1 MYYLTYYKSMHDYNP
16 YATIED
22 RRRELAEI
30 KGKKNT
36 IIIERVQHSKITPV
50 YYSRDYYEVE
60 RNKIIQQYGPAQVI
74 YTTFQIPKRSGG
86 MRNIEAPNEFG
97 KAMQRLILHI
107 LRDRSK
113 ILEHDAAYGFVK
125 NRNCK
130 KALMQHQLNKSEY
143 FLKLDIDNFFPS
155 LTQDTVTTNLFKLA
169 QSVGSRYFINSMA
182 PYMFYEGRLSQ
193 GSPLSP
199 YLANLAMI
207 PFDCRLS
214 EYAATHGLVYTR
226 YADDILL
233 SSRAPIRVGRTIEVV
248 KDYLK
253 KDDLNLQLKEAK
265 TRYGTCKG
273 RNWNLGIMYNKD
285 MDITVGHEAKHT
297 MKVIA
302 HKWDSLSEED
312 KQHFQGLLSYYKSIE
327 PDYFNQERFNVIR
340 AN

>member
-22 RRRELAEI
+22 RRKELAEI
-30 KGKKNT
+30 KGRKNT
-36 IIIERVQHSKITPV
+36 ITVERVDTSKITPV
-50 YYSRDYYEVE
+50 WYSQDYYEAE
-60 RNKIIQQYGPAQVI
+60 RAKIMQKYDTDEIT

-130 KALMQHQLNKSEY
+130 KALIQHQLNKSEY

-155 LTQDTVTTNLFKLA
+155 LTEYTVISNLYKLA
-169 QSVGSRYFINSMA
+169 QATVSWNFINSMA
-182 PYMFYEGRLSQ
+182 NYMFYEGRLSQ

-199 YLANLAMI
+199 YLANLTML
-207 PFDCRLS
+207 PFDYRLS
-214 EYAATHGLVYTR
+214 KYAAAQGMVYTR

-233 SSRAPIRVGRTIEVV
+233 SSASPIKVRRTIDVV
-248 KDYLK
+248 KDYLM

-302 HKWDSLSEED
+302 HKWDSLSDED

-327 PDYFNQERFNVIR
+327 PDYFNQERFNIIR
-340 AN
+340 IN